1 LERPYPRS
9 QQPMFILEAE
19 GITRKFGG
27 LIALRSVNF
36 SIHEGE
42 ILGLIGP
49 NGAGKTT
56 LFNVIAGVFPL
67 DGGTIRFRGEEIT
80 GLKPFEL
87 CSKGIVRTFQIVK
100 PFLNL
105 SVLDNL
111 MVGALSKER
120 DLRVAL
126 RESVEMLEFVG
137 LAPKKD
143 LLAASLTLEDLK
155 RLEVARALA
164 TKPKL
169 LLLDEVAAGLNPK
182 EMEET
187 LALIRKVHA
196 EGITIFI
203 VEHVMKAI
211 MSISDR
217 VMVLHHGEKIAEGT
231 PREVAQDRAVIE
243 AYLGERY
250 TF

>member
-1 LERPYPRS
+1 ML
-9 QQPMFILEAE
+9 ILEAE
-19 GITRKFGG
+19 KVTKRFGG
-27 LIALRSVNF
+27 LLALQDLNF
-36 SIHEGE
+36 YINRGE

-67 DGGTIRFRGEEIT
+67 DYGEIRFDGEKIA

-87 CSKGIVRTFQIVK
+87 CSKGIVRTFQIAK
-100 PFLNL
+100 PFLNIT
-105 SVLDNL
+105 VLENL

-120 DLRVAL
+120 DLKVAIRTSL
-126 RESVEMLEFVG
+126 EMLEFIG
-137 LAPKKD
+137 LAPKRD

-155 RLEVARALA
+155 RLEMARALA

-169 LLLDEVAAGLNPK
+169 LLLDEVVAGLNPK
-182 EMEET
+182 ETEET
-187 LALIRKVHA
+187 LALVRKVHD
-196 EGITIFI
+196 EGVTIFI

-217 VMVLHHGEKIAEGT
+217 VMVLHHGEKIAQGT
-231 PREVAQDRAVIE
+231 PSEIGQDPHVIE
-243 AYLGERY
+243 AYLGESY

>member
-1 LERPYPRS
+1 
-9 QQPMFILEAE
+9 MFALEAE
-19 GITRKFGG
+19 GVTKKFGG
-27 LIALRSVNF
+27 LTALRALNF
-36 SIHEGE
+36 SINEGE

-67 DGGTIRFRGEEIT
+67 DSGKIRFGGEEIT

-87 CSKGIVRTFQIVK
+87 CHKGIVRTFQIVK

-105 SVLDNL
+105 TLLDNL

-126 RESVEMLEFVG
+126 RESLEILEFVG

-155 RLEVARALA
+155 RLEMARALA

-169 LLLDEVAAGLNPK
+169 LLLDEVVAGLNPK
-182 EMEET
+182 ETEET

-196 EGITIFI
+196 ERVTIFI

-211 MSISDR
+211 MSISHR
-217 VMVLHHGEKIAEGT
+217 IMVLHHGEKIAEGT
-231 PREVAQDRAVIE
+231 PREIAQDRAVIE
-243 AYLGERY
+243 AYLGESY
-250 TF
+250 NFSEAHLA

>member
-1 LERPYPRS
+1 
-9 QQPMFILEAE
+9 MFVLEAE
-19 GITRKFGG
+19 GVTKTFGG
-27 LIALRSVNF
+27 LTALRALNF
-36 SIHEGE
+36 SINEGE

-67 DGGTIRFRGEEIT
+67 DSGKIRFGREEIT

-87 CSKGIVRTFQIVK
+87 CHKGIVRTFQIVK

-105 SVLDNL
+105 TLLDNL

-126 RESVEMLEFVG
+126 RESLEILEFVG

-155 RLEVARALA
+155 RLEMARALT

-169 LLLDEVAAGLNPK
+169 LLLDEVVAGLNPK
-182 EMEET
+182 ETEET

-196 EGITIFI
+196 EGVTIFI

-217 VMVLHHGEKIAEGT
+217 IMVLHHGEKIAEGT
-231 PREVAQDRAVIE
+231 PREIAQDRAVIE
-243 AYLGERY
+243 AYLGESY
-250 TF
+250 NFSEAHLA

>member
-1 LERPYPRS
+1 VL
-9 QQPMFILEAE
+9 ILEAE
-19 GITRKFGG
+19 KITKKFGG
-27 LIALRSVNF
+27 LMALQDLDFHINR
-36 SIHEGE
+36 GE

-67 DGGTIRFRGEEIT
+67 DYGEIRFDGEEIA

-87 CSKGIVRTFQIVK
+87 CSKGIVRTFQIAK
-100 PFLNL
+100 PFLNIT
-105 SVLDNL
+105 VLDNV

-120 DLRVAL
+120 DLKVAIRTSL
-126 RESVEMLEFVG
+126 EMLEFVG
-137 LAPKKD
+137 LAPKRD

-155 RLEVARALA
+155 RLEMARALA

-169 LLLDEVAAGLNPK
+169 LLLDEVVAGLNPK
-182 EMEET
+182 ETEET
-187 LALIRKVHA
+187 LALVRKVHD
-196 EGITIFI
+196 EGVTIFI

-217 VMVLHHGEKIAEGT
+217 VMVLHHGEKIAQGT
-231 PREVAQDRAVIE
+231 PSEIGQDPRVIE
-243 AYLGERY
+243 AYLGESY

>member
-1 LERPYPRS
+1 VL
-9 QQPMFILEAE
+9 ILEAE
-19 GITRKFGG
+19 KVTKRFGG
-27 LIALRSVNF
+27 LMALQDLNF
-36 SIHEGE
+36 YINRGE

-67 DGGTIRFRGEEIT
+67 DYGEIRFDGEEIA

-87 CSKGIVRTFQIVK
+87 CSKGIVRTFQIAK
-100 PFLNL
+100 PFLNIT
-105 SVLDNL
+105 VLDNV

-120 DLRVAL
+120 DLKVAIRTSL
-126 RESVEMLEFVG
+126 EMLEFVG
-137 LAPKKD
+137 LAPKRD

-155 RLEVARALA
+155 RLEMARALA

-169 LLLDEVAAGLNPK
+169 LLLDEVVAGLNPK
-182 EMEET
+182 ETEET
-187 LALIRKVHA
+187 LALVRKVHD
-196 EGITIFI
+196 EGVTIFI

-217 VMVLHHGEKIAEGT
+217 VMVLHHGEKIAQGT
-231 PREVAQDRAVIE
+231 PSEIGQDPHVIE
-243 AYLGERY
+243 AYLGESY

>member
-1 LERPYPRS
+1 MS
-9 QQPMFILEAE
+9 ILEAE
-19 GITRKFGG
+19 EVTKRFGG
-27 LIALRSVNF
+27 LTALQNVDF
-36 SIHEGE
+36 SIEREE

-56 LFNVIAGVFPL
+56 LFNVIAGVYAL
-67 DGGTIRFRGEEIT
+67 DYGRIRFDGEEIA

-100 PFLNL
+100 PFLNI

-111 MVGALSKER
+111 MVGALSKEKE
-120 DLRVAL
+120 LRIAM
-126 RESVEMLEFVG
+126 RESLEILEFVG
-137 LAPKKD
+137 LAPKRD
-143 LLAASLTLEDLK
+143 LLAANLTLADLK
-155 RLEVARALA
+155 RLEMARALA

-169 LLLDEVAAGLNPK
+169 LLLDEVVAGLNPK
-182 EMEET
+182 ETEET
-187 LALIRKVHA
+187 LALVRKVHD

-211 MSISDR
+211 MSISHR
-217 VMVLHHGEKIAEGT
+217 IMVLHHGEKIAEGT
-231 PREVAQDRAVIE
+231 PSEIAQDPRVIE
-243 AYLGERY
+243 AYLGETY

>member
-1 LERPYPRS
+1 MS
-9 QQPMFILEAE
+9 ILEAE
-19 GITRKFGG
+19 EVTKRFGG
-27 LIALRSVNF
+27 LTALQNVDF
-36 SIHEGE
+36 SIEREE

-56 LFNVIAGVFPL
+56 LFNVIAGVYPL
-67 DGGTIRFRGEEIT
+67 DYGRIRFDGEEIA

-100 PFLNL
+100 PFLNI

-111 MVGALSKER
+111 MVGALSKEKE
-120 DLRVAL
+120 LRIAM
-126 RESVEMLEFVG
+126 RESLEILEFVG
-137 LAPKKD
+137 LAPKRD
-143 LLAASLTLEDLK
+143 LLAANLTLADLK
-155 RLEVARALA
+155 RLEMARALA

-169 LLLDEVAAGLNPK
+169 LLLDEVVAGLNPK
-182 EMEET
+182 ETEET
-187 LALIRKVHA
+187 LALVRKVHD

-211 MSISDR
+211 MSISHR
-217 VMVLHHGEKIAEGT
+217 IMVLHHGEKIAEGT
-231 PREVAQDRAVIE
+231 PSEIAQDPRVIE
-243 AYLGERY
+243 AYLGETY

>member
-1 LERPYPRS
+1 
-9 QQPMFILEAE
+9 MFILEAE

-36 SIHEGE
+36 SIHERE

-67 DGGTIRFRGEEIT
+67 DGGTIRFNGEEIT

-87 CSKGIVRTFQIVK
+87 CHKGIVRTFQIVK

-126 RESVEMLEFVG
+126 RESLEMLEFVS

>member
-1 LERPYPRS
+1 ML
-9 QQPMFILEAE
+9 ILEAE
-19 GITRKFGG
+19 KITKKFGG
-27 LIALRSVNF
+27 LMALQDLDFHINR
-36 SIHEGE
+36 GE

-67 DGGTIRFRGEEIT
+67 DYGEIRFDGEEIG

-87 CSKGIVRTFQIVK
+87 CSKGIVRTFQIAK
-100 PFLNL
+100 PFLNIT
-105 SVLDNL
+105 VLDNV

-120 DLRVAL
+120 DLKVAIRTSL
-126 RESVEMLEFVG
+126 EMLEFVG
-137 LAPKKD
+137 LAPKRD

-155 RLEVARALA
+155 RLEMARALA

-169 LLLDEVAAGLNPK
+169 LLLDEVVAGLNPK
-182 EMEET
+182 ETEET
-187 LALIRKVHA
+187 LALVRKVHD
-196 EGITIFI
+196 EGVTIFI

-217 VMVLHHGEKIAEGT
+217 VMVLHHGEKIAQGT
-231 PREVAQDRAVIE
+231 PSEIGQDPRVIE
-243 AYLGERY
+243 AYLGESY

>member
-1 LERPYPRS
+1 VL
-9 QQPMFILEAE
+9 ILEAE
-19 GITRKFGG
+19 KVTKRFGG
-27 LIALRSVNF
+27 LLALQDLNF
-36 SIHEGE
+36 YINRGE

-67 DGGTIRFRGEEIT
+67 DYGEIRFDGEEIA

-87 CSKGIVRTFQIVK
+87 CSKGIVRTFQIAK
-100 PFLNL
+100 PFLNIT
-105 SVLDNL
+105 VLDNL

-120 DLRVAL
+120 DLKVAIRTSL
-126 RESVEMLEFVG
+126 EMLEFVG
-137 LAPKKD
+137 LAPKRD

-155 RLEVARALA
+155 RLEMARALA

-169 LLLDEVAAGLNPK
+169 LLLDEVVAGLNPK
-182 EMEET
+182 ETEET
-187 LALIRKVHA
+187 LALVRKVHD
-196 EGITIFI
+196 EGVTIFI

-217 VMVLHHGEKIAEGT
+217 VMVLHHGEKIAQGT
-231 PREVAQDRAVIE
+231 PSEIGQDPHVIE
-243 AYLGERY
+243 AYLGESY